1 MPALNE
7 GKDRCDNMI
16 GQVPL
21 QMLIPHTDTVS
32 QTQQNA
38 NQRAA
43 VESTQA
49 MQTME
54 KHVEQ
59 ARDTVIPKDTLELT
73 QYNYDAKEE
82 GRNKYEDRRKKK
94 KGRQASEKNEQEKQD
109 TVGGQPRVNI
119 NIQI

>member
-1 MPALNE
+1 
-7 GKDRCDNMI
+7 MI

-43 VESTQA
+43 VENTQA

-73 QYNYDAKEE
+73 EYNYDAKEE
-82 GRNKYEDRRKKK
+82 GRNKYVNRRKKK
-94 KGRQASEKNEQEKQD
+94 KRSDSGEDAEDGESAQ
-109 TVGGQPRVNI
+109 GQQRRENF